1 MLTCPIQLIN
11 TGNVG
16 LQNVTL
22 VHPAALCRADVMEP
36 QAAPVNCQ
44 VSVQVTQD
52 DFDYGYA
59 RVAVEGIAVPR
70 AASAAVTITWNGFGA
85 VPLIQI
91 GRLHLQS
98 SVTPNPVTAAG
109 AGSVWQERA

>member
-1 MLTCPIQLIN
+1 
-11 TGNVG
+11 
-16 LQNVTL
+16 
-22 VHPAALCRADVMEP
+22 MEP

-59 RVAVEGIAVPR
+59 RVAIEGIAVPR
-70 AASAAVTITWNGFGA
+70 AASAPATITWNGFNA

-91 GRLHLQS
+91 GRLHLLQVRGVSGKKGLES
-98 SVTPNPVTAAG
+98 SCCACAGGKTP
-109 AGSVWQERA
+109 S